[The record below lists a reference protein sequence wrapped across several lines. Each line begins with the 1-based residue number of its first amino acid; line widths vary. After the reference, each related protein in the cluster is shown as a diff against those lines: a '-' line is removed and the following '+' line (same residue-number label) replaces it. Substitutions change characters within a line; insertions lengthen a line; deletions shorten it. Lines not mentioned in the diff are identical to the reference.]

1 MPLSQAKCDEKAD
14 RNGWNNASKS
24 PKDLEVFFCPFFR
37 KGISETNNLWYNIL
51 EVIQAG
57 KYHRERAEYKSNA
70 GQSDLY
76 LKNKSTITWS
86 VCDSF
91 IWACRI
97 YRKKKCIIQSM
108 EEVTITIAK
117 YIKS

>member
-76 LKNKSTITWS
+76 LKNKSNLFLWQEQS
-86 VCDSF
+86 AALCLF
-91 IWACRI
+91 CRF
-97 YRKKKCIIQSM
+97 YRGLLHHF
-108 EEVTITIAK
+108 
-117 YIKS
+117 